1 MRSNPRCVF
10 DTNVLVSALLFD
22 ESTPA
27 RAFFAT
33 LRQGEVLVSADTI
46 SELGEVLGRKKF
58 RRYVTEAERERFLR
72 SLLREARLV
81 EIREKIQA
89 CRDPKDDK
97 FLELAVNGD
106 ADCIVSGDDDLLT
119 LGSFRGIPYSYS
131 KRFSERLAR
140 EQGRRVLKSTRRK
153 FRTLRLE

>member
-27 RAFFAT
+27 RAFFAA
-33 LRQGEVLVSADTI
+33 LRQ
-46 SELGEVLGRKKF
+46 GEVLGRKKF

-97 FLELAVNGD
+97 ILELAVNGD

-119 LGSFRGIPYSYS
+119 LGPFRGIHILTPSAFVNALPENKVEGS
-131 KRFSERLAR
+131 
-140 EQGRRVLKSTRRK
+140 
-153 FRTLRLE
+153 